1 MNTSKPSD
9 PNQTHPDQP
18 QPEQSK
24 DGSYQHPHVAKH
36 QYGIR
41 VFFKGM
47 AMGAAD
53 AVPGVSGGTV
63 AFITGIYEQLID
75 SIRSINPG
83 LLLIW
88 RREGFKGVWQ
98 KIDGNFLLTLIAGI
112 LSSILL
118 LAHMISYLL
127 EEQPVLLSAFFFG
140 LVCASV
146 LSIYSEIKDRSWR
159 TTLALLV
166 GVILMMLINQ
176 LMPTLDVGNP
186 LHVFIAGAIAIC
198 AMILPGISGSFLLLI
213 MGIYGGLMHAA
224 KNLEL
229 ITLLWFVSGCIAG
242 ILSFSQVLS
251 WLFHQFRQITLA
263 LLTGVLIGS
272 LSQIWPWRQVVSY
285 KIDSHGRAAP
295 ITHDNLLPSAYEQ
308 LTDMDPQMVPALI
321 LMILGFGL
329 VWFFYRQS
337 DK

>member
-9 PNQTHPDQP
+9 PNQTHSDQP
-18 QPEQSK
+18 QPDRSK
-24 DGSYQHPHVAKH
+24 AEGHRHPRVAKH

-63 AFITGIYEQLID
+63 AFITGIYEQLIE

-83 LLLIW
+83 LLLTW
-88 RREGFKGVWQ
+88 RKEGFKAVWQ
-98 KIDGNFLLTLIAGI
+98 KMDGTFLVTLLAGI
-112 LSSILL
+112 ISSILL
-118 LAHMISYLL
+118 LAHIISYLL

-140 LVCASV
+140 LVSASV
-146 LSIYSEIKDRSWR
+146 LTIYGEIKDRSWK
-159 TTLALLV
+159 TTLALFA
-166 GVILMMLINQ
+166 GVVLMMLINQ
-176 LMPTLDVGNP
+176 LMPTLDVANP
-186 LHVFIAGAIAIC
+186 LHIFIAGSIAIC

-213 MGIYGGLMHAA
+213 MGVYGGVMHAV

-229 ITLLWFVSGCIAG
+229 ITMLWFAGGCAAG

-251 WLFHQFRQITLA
+251 WLFHRFRQTTLA

-285 KIDSHGRAAP
+285 KIDSHGKAAP
-295 ITHDNLLPSAYEQ
+295 ITHDNLLPSAYGQ
-308 LTDMDPQMVPALI
+308 LTGMDPQMVPAII
-321 LMILGFGL
+321 LMILGFML
-329 VWFFYRQS
+329 VWFFNQQGE
-337 DK
+337 K

>member
-1 MNTSKPSD
+1 MSTPNPSSD
-9 PNQTHPDQP
+9 SSSSGLT
-18 QPEQSK
+18 QSRVK
-24 DGSYQHPHVAKH
+24 HH

-41 VFFKGM
+41 VFIKGM

-63 AFITGIYEQLID
+63 AFITGIYEQLIE
-75 SIRSINPG
+75 SIRSINPS
-83 LLLIW
+83 LLITW
-88 RREGFKGVWQ
+88 RKEGFKAVWQ
-98 KIDGNFLLTLIAGI
+98 KVDGTFLLTLLGGI

-118 LAHMISYLL
+118 LAHVISYLL

-140 LVCASV
+140 LVSASV
-146 LSIYSEIKDRSWR
+146 LSIYGEIKDRSWK
-159 TTLALLV
+159 TTLALLG

-186 LHVFIAGAIAIC
+186 VHVFIAGSIAIC

-213 MGIYGGLMHAA
+213 MGVYGGVMHAV

-229 ITLLWFVSGCIAG
+229 ITMLWFAGGCAAG

-251 WLFHQFRQITLA
+251 WLFHRFRQMTLA

-285 KIDSHGRAAP
+285 KIDSHGKAAP
-295 ITHDNLLPSAYEQ
+295 ITHDNLLPSGYEQ
-308 LTDMDPQMVPALI
+308 LTGMNAQLVPAII
-321 LMILGFGL
+321 LMFLGFAL
-329 VWFFYRQS
+329 VWFFNRQGE
-337 DK
+337 K

>member
-1 MNTSKPSD
+1 MSTSNSHQGGD
-9 PNQTHPDQP
+9 ASRVNHR
-18 QPEQSK
+18 
-24 DGSYQHPHVAKH
+24 
-36 QYGIR
+36 QYGIK

-75 SIRSINPG
+75 SIRSINPS
-83 LLLIW
+83 LLITW
-88 RREGFKGVWQ
+88 RREGVKAVWQ
-98 KIDGNFLLTLIAGI
+98 KVDGTFLLTLLGGI

-118 LAHMISYLL
+118 LAHVISYLL

-140 LVCASV
+140 LVSASV
-146 LSIYSEIKDRSWR
+146 LSIYGEIQDRSWK
-159 TTLALLV
+159 TTLALFV
-166 GVILMMLINQ
+166 GVMLMMLINQ

-186 LHVFIAGAIAIC
+186 LHLFVAGSIAIC

-213 MGIYGGLMHAA
+213 MGVYGGVMHAV

-229 ITLLWFVSGCIAG
+229 LTLFWFAAGCGVG
-242 ILSFSQVLS
+242 ILCFSQVLS
-251 WLFHQFRQITLA
+251 WLLHRFRQITLA

-272 LSQIWPWRQVVSY
+272 LSQIWPWRQLVSY
-285 KIDSHGRAAP
+285 KIDSQGKAAP

-308 LTDMDPQMVPALI
+308 LTGMSAQLVPVII
-321 LMILGFGL
+321 LMILGFAL
-329 VWFFYRQS
+329 VWFFNRQS
-337 DK
+337 GK

>member
-1 MNTSKPSD
+1 MNTPNPSSD
-9 PNQTHPDQP
+9 SSSSGRT
-18 QPEQSK
+18 QSRVK
-24 DGSYQHPHVAKH
+24 YH

-41 VFFKGM
+41 VFIKGM

-63 AFITGIYEQLID
+63 AFITGIYEQLIE
-75 SIRSINPG
+75 SIRSINPS
-83 LLLIW
+83 LLMIW
-88 RREGFKGVWQ
+88 HREGLKVVWQ
-98 KIDGNFLLTLIAGI
+98 KVDGTFLLTLLGGI

-118 LAHMISYLL
+118 LAHVISYLL

-140 LVCASV
+140 LVSASV
-146 LSIYSEIKDRSWR
+146 LTIYGEIKDRSWK
-159 TTLALLV
+159 TTLALLA

-186 LHVFIAGAIAIC
+186 LHIFIAGSIAIC

-213 MGIYGGLMHAA
+213 MGVYGGVMHAV

-229 ITLLWFVSGCIAG
+229 ITMLWFAGGCAAG

-251 WLFHQFRQITLA
+251 WLFHRFRQMTLA

-285 KIDSHGRAAP
+285 KIDSHGKAAP
-295 ITHDNLLPSAYEQ
+295 ITHDNLLPLAYEQ
-308 LTDMDPQMVPALI
+308 LTGMSSQLVPAII
-321 LMILGFGL
+321 LMILGFAL
-329 VWFFYRQS
+329 VWFFNRQGE
-337 DK
+337 K

>member
-1 MNTSKPSD
+1 MPRVKRR
-9 PNQTHPDQP
+9 
-18 QPEQSK
+18 
-24 DGSYQHPHVAKH
+24 

-63 AFITGIYEQLID
+63 AFITGIYEQLIE

-83 LLLIW
+83 LLLTL
-88 RREGFKGVWQ
+88 RRGGIKAVWQ
-98 KIDGNFLLTLIAGI
+98 KVDGTFLLTLLSGI

-118 LAHMISYLL
+118 LAHVISYLL
-127 EEQPVLLSAFFFG
+127 EHQPVLLSAFFFG
-140 LVCASV
+140 LVGASV
-146 LSIYSEIKDRSWR
+146 LTIYGEIQDRSWR

-166 GVILMMLINQ
+166 GVLLMMLVGQ

-186 LHVFIAGAIAIC
+186 LHIFIAGSIAIC

-213 MGIYGGLMHAA
+213 MGVYGGVMHAV
-224 KNLEL
+224 KSLDL
-229 ITLLWFVSGCIAG
+229 VTMLWFAGGCAVG

-251 WLFHQFRQITLA
+251 WLFHRFRQVTLA

-272 LSQIWPWRQVVSY
+272 LSQIWPWRQLVSY
-285 KIDSHGRAAP
+285 RIDTHGKAAP

-308 LTDMDPQMVPALI
+308 LTGADAQLVPALI
-321 LMILGFGL
+321 LMILGFAL
-329 VWFFYRQS
+329 VWFFNRQGEE
-337 DK
+337 KN

>member
-1 MNTSKPSD
+1 MSTPNPSSD
-9 PNQTHPDQP
+9 SSSSGLT
-18 QPEQSK
+18 QSRVK
-24 DGSYQHPHVAKH
+24 HH

-41 VFFKGM
+41 VFIKGM

-63 AFITGIYEQLID
+63 AFITGIYEQLIE
-75 SIRSINPG
+75 SIRSINPS
-83 LLLIW
+83 LLITW
-88 RREGFKGVWQ
+88 RREGFKAVWQ
-98 KIDGNFLLTLIAGI
+98 KVDGTFLLTLLGGI

-118 LAHMISYLL
+118 LAHVISYLL

-140 LVCASV
+140 LVSASV
-146 LSIYSEIKDRSWR
+146 LSIYGEIKDRSWK
-159 TTLALLV
+159 TTLALLG

-176 LMPTLDVGNP
+176 LMPTLDVGNSM
-186 LHVFIAGAIAIC
+186 HVFIAGSIAIC

-213 MGIYGGLMHAA
+213 MGVYGGVMHAV

-229 ITLLWFVSGCIAG
+229 ITMLWFAGGCAAG

-251 WLFHQFRQITLA
+251 WLFHRFRQMTLA

-285 KIDSHGRAAP
+285 KIDSHGKAAP

-308 LTDMDPQMVPALI
+308 LTGMNAQLVPAII
-321 LMILGFGL
+321 LMFLGFAL
-329 VWFFYRQS
+329 VWFFNRQGE
-337 DK
+337 K